1 MGGDGLVMSDPNLIR
16 DLACAGLDPDLLQRV
31 AMELARGQAAIA
43 AAAKAEADEKARQ
56 EAVAVAKRA
65 ANAERQRRF
74 RDKNNARNALRTV
87 TQREDALPTPDPSP
101 LPPHT
106 PPITPNPSPTSDP
119 VGSGSPSVEPT
130 ALAEPMDPRRELFGR
145 GKQTVRKLTGRPME
159 SCGSL
164 IGRWLK
170 VASDDAVV
178 VLAVIDDA
186 VAKELANPIPWIEAT
201 IKAEAQRNGSGSHDL
216 FNGRASGGRPSGTVN
231 SSVSTAV
238 ARHAA
243 RLGIGSGGGPDH
255 RGPRDPAD
263 HRPRRDDPAVEDAD
277 WTPARGHYAAH

>member
-1 MGGDGLVMSDPNLIR
+1 MAVTPELVDAMIATGLTREQIADLIK
-16 DLACAGLDPDLLQRV
+16 A
-31 AMELARGQAAIA
+31 ELAAE
-43 AAAKAEADEKARQ
+43 AAKVE
-56 EAVAVAKRA
+56 AKRA
-65 ANAERQRRF
+65 AQRVATAARV
-74 RDKNNARNALRTV
+74 RKHREAQRNASNALQPLPSV
-87 TQREDALPTPDPSP
+87 TERYTEAAPNDPAP

-106 PPITPNPSPTSDP
+106 PPITPTPNTHSDP

-201 IKAEAQRNGSGSHDL
+201 IKAEAQRNGSGPHDL

-231 SSVSTAV
+231 ASVSTAV

-243 RLGIGSGGGPDH
+243 RLGIGPGGGQDH

>member
-1 MGGDGLVMSDPNLIR
+1 MAVTADILRRLGKLRLEPDALEEVLAIIADIQSVDEDRKAKQRERTAKHRSMKRDGNV
-16 DLACAGLDPDLLQRV
+16 
-31 AMELARGQAAIA
+31 
-43 AAAKAEADEKARQ
+43 
-56 EAVAVAKRA
+56 
-65 ANAERQRRF
+65 
-74 RDKNNARNALRTV
+74 TV
-87 TQREDALPTPDPSP
+87 TAQQRDADVTAQAPNGPAP

-106 PPITPNPSPTSDP
+106 PPITPTPNTHSDP

-130 ALAEPMDPRRELFGR
+130 APAEPMDPRRELFGR

-231 SSVSTAV
+231 ASVSTAV

-243 RLGIGSGGGPDH
+243 RLGIGPGGGQDH

-277 WTPARGHYAAH
+277 WTPARGYYAAH